1 MSDKGGSAMS
11 IAQSYVACACISA
24 ALGMVALLM
33 LYMGMFR
40 RGTDAALDDAG
51 AGMLTLF
58 GVIILIMIAA
68 FWLYASS
75 MIPAGMWER
84 LLR

>member
-1 MSDKGGSAMS
+1 MS
-11 IAQSYVACACISA
+11 IAQSYAACACISA
-24 ALGMVALLM
+24 ALGSVALVM
-33 LYMGMFR
+33 LYMGIFR
-40 RGTDAALDDAG
+40 RGTAERLDDAG
-51 AGMLTLF
+51 AGMLNMF
-58 GVIILIMIAA
+58 GVIILVLIVA